1 MWVYYVIPADT
12 AATAITAAT
21 KSRATVFS
29 ATLITGDPTG
39 KVTAYP
45 SVAVAS
51 TQIAPAIFPDTAGQA
66 TAGAVK
72 AAATKAAAAEAAQVT
87 ALAKAKST
95 LASAI
100 SQLAPGLAQAQT
112 DAATCA
118 ASTDPL
124 APILGRVVS
133 DLAAAASAL
142 GDVLVVLDLVQ
153 PATVPN
159 V

>member
-1 MWVYYVIPADT
+1 MEIFYVVPANTT
-12 AATAITAAT
+12 ASAVTQAMRTRAAL
-21 KSRATVFS
+21 FD

-39 KVTAYP
+39 KVTVYP
-45 SVAVAS
+45 SVAVTS
-51 TQIAPAIFPDTAGQA
+51 TQLPAVIFPDTADQA
-66 TAGAVK
+66 TAAAVK
-72 AAATKAAAAEAAQVT
+72 AAATKAATAEAAQVT
-87 ALAKAKST
+87 AFDKAKST
-95 LASAI
+95 LASAV

-133 DLAAAASAL
+133 DLANVAGAL